1 MSVTKASKDKSAQR
15 RRLSPEERRA
25 QLLETAVEVFAEMG
39 LERAGHGEIA
49 RRAGVSTATV
59 FNYFPT
65 RPELVEAVLLKIEE
79 IVDDIFQSVP
89 ADPGNVEASLV
100 ALAGAYTK
108 MITEQP
114 SATKTFLK
122 WGVSFDPE
130 IRKPWLAYQA
140 RTLDHLMKYFP
151 DSPSARTE
159 ARILFGAANMLAIM
173 SFDHKNP
180 DDIQAF
186 TKRMVSILS
195 QPQ

>member
-1 MSVTKASKDKSAQR
+1 MSDAQGQNPVGAKR

-25 QLLETAVEVFAEMG
+25 QLLETAIEVFAEVG

-65 RPELVEAVLLKIEE
+65 RSDLVEAVLERIETIIDVIFE
-79 IVDDIFQSVP
+79 TVPPRPDDIE
-89 ADPGNVEASLV
+89 GSLTG
-100 ALAGAYTK
+100 LATAYTK

-140 RTLDHLMKYFP
+140 RTLDHLMTYFP
-151 DSPSARTE
+151 NATSPRTE
-159 ARILFGAANMLAIM
+159 ARILFGASNMLAIM
-173 SFDHKNP
+173 AFDHKNP

-186 TKRMVSILS
+186 TRRMISVLS
-195 QPQ
+195 ESQ